1 MAINVNNLV
10 FDKVLRVVAFNKST
24 DAYLYSMTQVQDAA
38 LNGAAEAT
46 EVLDNVGARIM
57 TIYRAKTAEF
67 SGANALFDLG
77 LLGAQVGSEK
87 KVGTATVPAFET
99 LTVGGEMK
107 LAHTPVGEIK
117 EIFALNG
124 DSSLGTKYVLATAA
138 SETEFAIA
146 EGVISAPTSLEAGA
160 KLFVMY
166 DYEATD
172 AISVVN
178 ESNAFPKAVKLL
190 IEALCYDPCSQDDKI
205 LVYIK
210 ANNAIMS
217 SDFDVTLAAGE
228 THPFTYQL
236 QQDYCDS
243 EKRLYEVIVVED

>member
-10 FDKVLRVVAFNKST
+10 FDKVLRVVAFSKST
-24 DAYLYSMTQVQDAA
+24 DEYLYSMTQVQDAA

-57 TIYRAKTAEF
+57 TLYRAKTAEF

-87 KVGTATVPAFET
+87 KVGAATVPAFET
-99 LTVGGEMK
+99 IEVGGEMK
-107 LAHTPVGEIK
+107 LAHTPVGEIT

-124 DSSLGTKYVLATAA
+124 DSSLGTKYVAGTEA
-138 SETEFAIA
+138 SATEFVIA
-146 EGVISAPTSLEAGA
+146 DGVITAPAGLEAGA

-166 DYEATD
+166 DYEA
-172 AISVVN
+172 AEAVSIVN
-178 ESNAFPKAVKLL
+178 ESNAFPKAVKIV
-190 IEALCYDPCSQDDKI
+190 IEALCYHPCDQDNKI
-205 LVYIK
+205 LCYITAK
-210 ANNAIMS
+210 NAIMS

-228 THPFTYQL
+228 THPFSYSL
-236 QQDYCDS
+236 QQDYCDT
-243 EKRLYEVIVVED
+243 EKKLYEVVVVED

>member
-10 FDKVLRVVAFNKST
+10 FDKVLRVVAFNKSNG
-24 DAYLYSMTQVQDAA
+24 DYLYSMTQVQDAA

-57 TIYRAKTAEF
+57 TLYRAKTAEF

-87 KVGTATVPAFET
+87 KVGAATVPAFET
-99 LTVGGEMK
+99 IEVGGEMK
-107 LAHTPVGEIK
+107 LAHTPVGEVT

-124 DSSLGTKYVLATAA
+124 DSSLGTKYVAGTTA
-138 SETEFAIA
+138 SKTEF
-146 EGVISAPTSLEAGA
+146 VISDNTITAPTDLEKGT

-172 AISVVN
+172 VVSIVN
-178 ESNAFPKAVKLL
+178 ESNAFPKAVKIV
-190 IEALCYDPCSQDDKI
+190 IEALCYDPCDQDTKI
-205 LVYIK
+205 LCYITAK
-210 ANNAIMS
+210 NAIMS

-236 QQDYCDS
+236 QQDYCDA
-243 EKRLYEVIVVED
+243 EKKLYEVVVVED

>member
-24 DAYLYSMTQVQDAA
+24 DEYLYSMTQVQDAA

-57 TIYRAKTAEF
+57 TLYRAKTAEF

-87 KVGTATVPAFET
+87 KVGAATVPAFET
-99 LTVGGEMK
+99 IEVGGEMK
-107 LAHTPVGEIK
+107 LAHTPVGEVT

-124 DSSLGTKYVLATAA
+124 DSSLGTKYVAGTAA
-138 SETEFAIA
+138 SATEFVIA
-146 EGVISAPTSLEAGA
+146 DGTVTAPTGLEAGT

-166 DYEATD
+166 DYAATD
-172 AISVVN
+172 AVSIVN
-178 ESNAFPKAVKLL
+178 ESNKFPKAVK
-190 IEALCYDPCSQDDKI
+190 IVVEALCYDPCDQDNKI
-205 LVYIK
+205 LCYITAK
-210 ANNAIMS
+210 NAIMS

-243 EKRLYEVIVVED
+243 EKKLYEVVVVED